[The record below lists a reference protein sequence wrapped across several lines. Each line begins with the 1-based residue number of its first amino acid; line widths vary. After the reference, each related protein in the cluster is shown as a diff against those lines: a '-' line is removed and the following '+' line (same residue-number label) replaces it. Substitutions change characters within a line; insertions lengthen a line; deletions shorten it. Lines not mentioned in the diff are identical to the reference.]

1 MKWWKKQSLYVQN
14 MIMSLVLVICCSIIM
29 LVLFWEFFSSMEE
42 AITEKLVLQIL
53 LSFLLVLFI
62 AERLTVKMIAPIK
75 QLLVKTQLLS
85 EAKGIIV
92 DKSVAAEVAQ
102 MNIVFDGLLR
112 QLEAIHAEK
121 SIIVTD
127 VRRKKKMRDRLI
139 RKLITIQEDERKRI
153 SRELH
158 DEVGQALTAL
168 MVSMRALAD
177 GAKDERQRDI
187 LIGARDLAATTLNDI
202 RILAVDLR
210 PPVLDDLGLI
220 PAIKKYIGRF
230 RELHHISVEFTAKGG
245 EGVISGYTA
254 MALYRI
260 IQESLTNVIRH
271 AGATEVWITVEI
283 RDKHVYLHIGDN
295 GTGFL
300 AETIYE
306 RRRENRLGVYGM
318 MERVQLLGG
327 TFKIDSQPGQ
337 GTKITVIVPNVGGE
351 EANGTK
357 D

>member
-1 MKWWKKQSLYVQN
+1 MV
-14 MIMSLVLVICCSIIM
+14 M
-29 LVLFWEFFSSMEE
+29 LLLFWENFSSMEE
-42 AITEKLVLQIL
+42 TITQKLVLQVV
-53 LSFLLVLFI
+53 SGFLFVLFI
-62 AERLTVKMIAPIK
+62 AERLTVKMMETMK
-75 QLLVKTQLLS
+75 QLMVKTITAS
-85 EAKGIIV
+85 EKNGTIV
-92 DKSVAAEVAQ
+92 DKTLSSEVAQ
-102 MNIVFDGLLR
+102 LDMVFTGLLHK
-112 QLEAIHAEK
+112 LEAVHVEK
-121 SIIVTD
+121 SIIITD

-177 GAKDERQRDI
+177 SVADERQREI
-187 LIGARDLAATTLNDI
+187 LIGARDLAANTLNDI

-220 PAIKKYIGRF
+220 PAVKKYIAKF
-230 RELHHISVEFTAKGG
+230 RDLHHINVEFTPKGG
-245 EGVISGYTA
+245 EGIISGYTA

-271 AGATEVWITVEI
+271 AAATQVWITIEI

-295 GTGFL
+295 GAGFL

-327 TFKIDSQPGQ
+327 TFKIKSAPGQ
-337 GTKITVIVPNVGGE
+337 GTNITVIVPNVGGK